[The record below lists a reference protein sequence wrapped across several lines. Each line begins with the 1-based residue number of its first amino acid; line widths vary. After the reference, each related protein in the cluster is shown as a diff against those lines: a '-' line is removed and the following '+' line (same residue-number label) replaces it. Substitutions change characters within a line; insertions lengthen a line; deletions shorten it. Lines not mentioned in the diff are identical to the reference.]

1 MIHVEHLTKNYQRVV
16 RKEGLLG
23 SLRTLFA
30 PEYQVVRAV
39 NDISFHINEGEVVGY
54 IGPNG
59 AGKST
64 SIKMLC
70 GILVPTSGQ
79 ITVNGLTPHKNRMEN
94 ARQIG
99 AVFGQ
104 KTQLWWDVPVIESLR
119 LFRDI
124 YKVSDAQYKRNLEL
138 FNELLDLHEFQ
149 NTPVRQLSLG
159 QRMRADMAAALLHN
173 PRLLF
178 LDEPMIGVDVV
189 VKERMRNFIQTINC
203 EQKVTVLLTTHDMVD
218 IEKVCERIMIID
230 HGHIVYDGSP
240 DQMRAQHG
248 AQRTLVIEFEEAVP
262 DFSVPQAQLVKSE
275 GRKKWFAFNRFE
287 TSPST
292 LIPFI
297 GSNYPILDL
306 AVEEPEIET
315 IVRAIYQGVQPGE
328 QPGQAAAQS
337 PEAV

>member
-1 MIHVEHLTKNYQRVV
+1 MIHVEHLTKEYRRVI
-16 RKEGLLG
+16 RREGFLG
-23 SLRTLFA
+23 SLRTLFSA
-30 PEYQVVRAV
+30 QYETIPAV
-39 NDISFHINEGEVVGY
+39 NDISFDIAEGELVGY

-70 GILVPTSGQ
+70 GILVPTSGE
-79 ITVNGLTPHKNRMEN
+79 IKVNGLIPHKDRMIN

-124 YKVSDAQYKRNLEL
+124 YKVSEAQFQRNLKL

-159 QRMRADMAAALLHN
+159 QRLRADMAAALLHS

-189 VKERMRNFIQTINC
+189 AKERLRTFIKEINRD
-203 EQKVTVLLTTHDMVD
+203 QKVTILLTTHDMTD
-218 IEKVCERIMIID
+218 IEKVCSRIMIID
-230 HGHIVYDGSP
+230 HGRIVYDGSLE
-240 DQMRAQHG
+240 QIRAEYG
-248 AQRTLVIEFEEAVP
+248 KQRTLVVDFEEQVQDFAAPHAVIT
-262 DFSVPQAQLVKSE
+262 KSE

-292 LIPFI
+292 LIADI
-297 GSNYPILDL
+297 SSRYPILDL
-306 AVEEPEIET
+306 AVEEPEIEE
-315 IVRAIYQGVQPGE
+315 IVRTIYRGKSASP
-328 QPGQAAAQS
+328 ATQS
-337 PEAV
+337 K

>member
-1 MIHVEHLTKNYQRVV
+1 MIHVEHLTKDYKRVK
-16 RKEGLLG
+16 RREGFLG
-23 SLRTLFA
+23 SLRTLFSA
-30 PEYQVVRAV
+30 QYEVTRAV
-39 NDISFHINEGEVVGY
+39 NDISFHIDEGELVGY

-70 GILVPTSGQ
+70 GILVPTSGDIQ
-79 ITVNGLTPHKNRMEN
+79 VNGLVPYKERMTN
-94 ARQIG
+94 AQQIG

-119 LFRDI
+119 LFRDM
-124 YKVSDAQYKRNLEL
+124 YKVPEAQYKRNLNL

-159 QRMRADMAAALLHN
+159 QRLRADMAAALLHD

-189 VKERMRNFIQTINC
+189 AKERLRTFIKEINRDR
-203 EQKVTVLLTTHDMVD
+203 KVTILLTTHDMTD
-218 IEKVCERIMIID
+218 IEKVCSRIMIID
-230 HGHIVYDGSP
+230 HGRIVYDGSLEKIRT
-240 DQMRAQHG
+240 QYG
-248 AQRTLVIEFEEAVP
+248 KQRTLVVEFEEEVQ
-262 DFSVPQAQLVKSE
+262 DFAAPNARLTKSE

-292 LIPFI
+292 LIADI
-297 GSNYPILDL
+297 SSRYPILDL
-306 AVEEPEIET
+306 AVEEPEIEE
-315 IVRAIYQGVQPGE
+315 IVRTIYGGKSEPLAIS
-328 QPGQAAAQS
+328 AK
-337 PEAV
+337 

>member
-1 MIHVEHLTKNYQRVV
+1 MIHVEHLTKDYKRLV
-16 RKEGLLG
+16 RRDGFLG
-23 SLRTLFA
+23 SFRTLLSA
-30 PEYQVVRAV
+30 QYQTIRAV
-39 NDISFHINEGEVVGY
+39 DDISFHIDEGELVGY

-70 GILVPTSGQ
+70 GILVPTSGR
-79 ITVNGLTPHKNRMEN
+79 IAVNGLVPHKNRMAN

-124 YKVSDAQYKRNLEL
+124 YKVPEAQFKRNLSL
-138 FNELLDLHEFQ
+138 FNDLLDLHEFQ

-159 QRMRADMAAALLHN
+159 QRMRADLAAALLHN

-189 VKERMRNFIQTINC
+189 VKERLRTFIQEINRD
-203 EQKVTVLLTTHDMVD
+203 QKVTVLLTTHDMVD
-218 IEKVCERIMIID
+218 IEKVCSRIMIID
-230 HGHIVYDGSP
+230 HGRIVYDGSL
-240 DQMRAQHG
+240 DQMRAQYG
-248 AQRTLVIEFEEAVP
+248 TQRTLVVEFEEAIP
-262 DFSVPQAQLVKSE
+262 DFAAPQAALVKSE
-275 GRKKWFAFNRFE
+275 ARKKWFAFNRFE

-292 LIPFI
+292 LIAHISARF
-297 GSNYPILDL
+297 PILDL
-306 AVEEPEIET
+306 AVQEPEIEE
-315 IVRAIYQGVQPGE
+315 IVRTIYQGLAAGAEGTQP
-328 QPGQAAAQS
+328 
-337 PEAV
+337 

>member
-1 MIHVEHLTKNYQRVV
+1 MIHVEHLTKDYQRVV
-16 RKEGLLG
+16 RREGFLG
-23 SLRTLFA
+23 SLRTLISA
-30 PEYQVVRAV
+30 QYQITRAV
-39 NDISFHINEGEVVGY
+39 NDISFHIDEGELVGY

-70 GILVPTSGQ
+70 GILVPTSGT
-79 ITVNGLTPHKNRMEN
+79 IEVNGLIPHINRMKN
-94 ARQIG
+94 AQQIG

-124 YKVSDAQYKRNLEL
+124 YKISDAQFKHNLEL

-189 VKERMRNFIQTINC
+189 VKERMRTFIQEINRS
-203 EQKVTVLLTTHDMVD
+203 QKVTVLLTTHDMVD
-218 IEKVCERIMIID
+218 IEKLCSRIMIID
-230 HGHIVYDGSP
+230 HGQIVYDGNAE
-240 DQMRAQHG
+240 QMRAEYG
-248 AQRTLVIEFEEAVP
+248 TQRTLVVEFDEVVP
-262 DFSVPQAQLVKSE
+262 DFSAPLSTLVHSE
-275 GRKKWFAFNRFE
+275 GRKKSFVFNRFE

-292 LIPFI
+292 LINYI
-297 GSNYPILDL
+297 SSRYPIIDL
-306 AVEEPEIET
+306 AVEEPEIEA
-315 IVRAIYQGVQPGE
+315 IVRTIYGNQTGPTSGK
-328 QPGQAAAQS
+328 A
-337 PEAV
+337 EA

>member
-1 MIHVEHLTKNYQRVV
+1 MIDVEHLTKDYKRVK
-16 RKEGLLG
+16 RQEGFLG
-23 SLRTLFA
+23 SVRTLFSA
-30 PEYQVVRAV
+30 QYEITRAV
-39 NDISFHINEGEVVGY
+39 NDISFHIDEGELVGY

-70 GILVPTSGQ
+70 GILVPTSGN
-79 ITVNGLTPHKNRMEN
+79 IKVNGLVPHKDRMTN

-119 LFRDI
+119 LFRDM
-124 YKVSDAQYKRNLEL
+124 YKVPEAQYTRNLNL

-159 QRMRADMAAALLHN
+159 QRLRADMAAALLHS

-189 VKERMRNFIQTINC
+189 AKERLRAFIKEINHD
-203 EQKVTVLLTTHDMVD
+203 QKVTILLTTHDMTD
-218 IEKVCERIMIID
+218 IEKVCSRIMIID
-230 HGHIVYDGSP
+230 HGRIVYDGSLEKI
-240 DQMRAQHG
+240 RAQYG
-248 AQRTLVIEFEEAVP
+248 KRRTLVVEFEEEVQ
-262 DFSVPQAQLVKSE
+262 DFSEPNAALVKSE

-292 LIPFI
+292 LIANI
-297 GSNYPILDL
+297 SLRYPILDL
-306 AVEEPEIET
+306 AVEEPEIEE
-315 IVRAIYQGVQPGE
+315 IVRTIYRGKPD
-328 QPGQAAAQS
+328 AA
-337 PEAV
+337 ETETK